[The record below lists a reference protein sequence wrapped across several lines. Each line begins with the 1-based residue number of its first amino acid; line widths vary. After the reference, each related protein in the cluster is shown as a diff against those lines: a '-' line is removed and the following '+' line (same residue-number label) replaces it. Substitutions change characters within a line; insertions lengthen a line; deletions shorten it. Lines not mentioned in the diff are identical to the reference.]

1 MYSPLALLI
10 YLLGTSALIALD
22 IAVSKFLS
30 AAGIETWATIRSLIG
45 LSGFVCLIGLD
56 QMIVRSRQSSFLIC
70 RLVAVQVPLLSII
83 VGTLIWWL
91 EFMSNWSYSILL
103 VAGSSATMFFQ
114 QYFRSNHLRVRA
126 QVAEQG
132 WKVVTLCIVSGSVI
146 WNIQIMIDLA
156 FITAIIGMIAVSS
169 LSLLQSPPNKLFAQ
183 SPEPVSSLYA
193 YGFRFMLSS
202 ILLALALYG
211 EQLVVSG
218 LGTSEESATYFTHAV
233 FFLFPISI
241 ANGYFAF
248 LIAPW
253 LRDNHEKFL
262 LIVSKYNWLIGFCAL
277 VYAISIHCIGLF
289 AWMLIDPTGETSNV
303 TLQFV
308 FFCMCVA
315 RTIYTIPSA
324 YIGIFGDK
332 KRHDYLI
339 LCQLVVLCLV
349 AGTFYGLYKTEVA
362 QLIYIVAILSMTN
375 VFLRT
380 LLSLRI
386 MQLLSQ
392 NRS

>member
-241 ANGYFAF
+241 ANGY
-248 LIAPW
+248 
-253 LRDNHEKFL
+253 
-262 LIVSKYNWLIGFCAL
+262 
-277 VYAISIHCIGLF
+277 
-289 AWMLIDPTGETSNV
+289 
-303 TLQFV
+303 
-308 FFCMCVA
+308 
-315 RTIYTIPSA
+315 
-324 YIGIFGDK
+324 
-332 KRHDYLI
+332 
-339 LCQLVVLCLV
+339 
-349 AGTFYGLYKTEVA
+349 
-362 QLIYIVAILSMTN
+362 
-375 VFLRT
+375 T
-380 LLSLRI
+380 LLSLEYAQAI
-386 MQLLSQ
+386 CLKPKL
-392 NRS
+392 